1 MIDFNELQEID
12 IADLA
17 SWPIWFRWVM
27 IFLVAGGLLFASF
40 KYIVEPEQKTL
51 AKLQR
56 TEQQLKKTYLSKKE
70 LVVNLPAYKQ
80 QMLEIQDRFGVVL
93 RQLPNRT
100 EVPALLID
108 ITQAGLARGLTFDQ
122 FKPAATQTKEFYI
135 TLPISIIV
143 SGTFHQMAEFVS
155 DLASL
160 PRIVT
165 VGNLSLK
172 RKKGRQLTMKAQLYT
187 YRYLESSTNTQ
198 SKAKT
203 VRVQG

>member
-1 MIDFNELQEID
+1 MIDFNELQDID
-12 IADLA
+12 IADLS
-17 SWPIWFRWVM
+17 SWPIWFRWIM

-40 KYIVEPEQKTL
+40 KYIIEPEQKIL
-51 AKLQR
+51 AKLER
-56 TEQQLKKTYLSKKE
+56 TEKQLKKTYLSKKE

-93 RQLPNRT
+93 QQLPDKT

-108 ITQAGLARGLTFDQ
+108 ITQAGLARGLRFEQ
-122 FKPAATQTKEFYI
+122 FKPGETQTKEFYI

-165 VGNLSLK
+165 LGNVSLK
-172 RKKGRQLTMKAQLYT
+172 RQKGRQLTMKAELFT
-187 YRYLESSTNTQ
+187 YRYLEESNAK
-198 SKAKT
+198 SKNKT

>member
-1 MIDFNELQEID
+1 MVDFNELQEID
-12 IADLA
+12 IADLS
-17 SWPIWFRWVM
+17 SWPIWFRWAM
-27 IFLVAGGLLFASF
+27 IFLVAGGLLFASY
-40 KYIVEPEQKTL
+40 KYIIEPEQKIL
-51 AKLQR
+51 AKLES
-56 TEQQLKKTYLSKKE
+56 TEKQLKQTYLSKKE

-93 RQLPNRT
+93 QQLPDRT

-108 ITQAGLARGLTFDQ
+108 ITQAGLARGLKFEQ

-143 SGTFHQMAEFVS
+143 TGTFHQMAEFVS

-165 VGNLSLK
+165 LGNVSLK
-172 RKKGRQLTMKAQLYT
+172 RKTGRQLTMKAQLFT
-187 YRYLESSTNTQ
+187 YRYLEESNTQ